1 MLETLMKYLTGFALS
16 FALLGTAACA
26 QSAPSDKQ
34 IADFLMNN
42 PETLR
47 DALDNMDAWE
57 EKQLIVRV
65 KPQLFDN
72 PNDATLGPKDAKVT
86 IIEFFDYNC
95 GYCKQSTQWVKDTL
109 EKYPNDVRV
118 IFKELPLLDTRT
130 GTSRNAAK
138 AALAAHR
145 QGKYGP
151 MHFALM
157 AETNL
162 SEERLKAHA
171 IDIGLD
177 IKQWESDIA
186 DDSIEDAIEEAYLVA
201 SQLPPLGG
209 TPFFVIG
216 EDYVAGANVAKL
228 NELLNKAMSS

>member
-1 MLETLMKYLTGFALS
+1 MLKTPMKLMTGLALS
-16 FALLGTAACA
+16 FALMGTTACA

-42 PETLR
+42 PEALR

-65 KPQLFDN
+65 EPELYNN

-86 IIEFFDYNC
+86 IVEFFDYNC
-95 GYCKQSTQWVKDTL
+95 GYCKQSTQWIQETL
-109 EKYPNDVRV
+109 AKYPNDVRV
-118 IFKELPLLDTRT
+118 IFKELPLLDSRT

-138 AALAAHR
+138 AALAADR

-157 AETNL
+157 AESNL

-171 IDIGLD
+171 IDAGLN
-177 IKQWESDIA
+177 IKQWEADMA
-186 DDSIEDAIEEAYLVA
+186 DDSIEDAIEEAYLLA
-201 SQLPPLGG
+201 SQIPPLGG

-216 EDYVAGANVAKL
+216 GDYVAGANVAKL
-228 NELLNKAMSS
+228 DELLDKAMGS